1 MTRLPTLQVDRVVN
15 LPFGS
20 NTYLLTRLGSPN
32 CLVIDPGSGAE
43 SRLPDRVEKH
53 GERIEYALLT
63 HEHYDHIGGL
73 PALKKYSGCQ
83 VICSRE
89 CSVAITDPARNF
101 SRYLI
106 QRDVACEKADLI
118 CEDLGWSLDWFG
130 VRFRFVP
137 TPGHSPGSICIA
149 AENLLFTGDCL
160 LPNVKRV
167 TKLPGG
173 SKEALE
179 ESLTLLLN
187 TFDGETLVYPGHSVP
202 FALRE
207 AKANAIA
214 AARRLRVMPV

>member
-1 MTRLPTLQVDRVVN
+1 MTRLPALQVDRVVN

-32 CLVIDPGSGAE
+32 CLVIDPGSSAD
-43 SRLPDRVEKH
+43 SRLTDHVEKQ
-53 GERIEYALLT
+53 GGRIEYALLT
-63 HEHYDHIGGL
+63 HEHYDHIAGL
-73 PALKKYSGCQ
+73 PAVKEYWTCE

-106 QRDVACEKADLI
+106 QRDVVCEKADLV
-118 CEDLGWSLDWFG
+118 CEDLGWSLDWCG
-130 VRFRFVP
+130 GRFRFIP

-149 AENLLFTGDCL
+149 IENLLFTGDCL

-167 TKLPGG
+167 TKLPGS

-179 ESLTLLLN
+179 ESLALLLS
-187 TFDGETLVYPGHSVP
+187 TFGAETLVCPGHGEP
-202 FALRE
+202 FGLKDAKVHAL
-207 AKANAIA
+207 A
-214 AARRLRVMPV
+214 AARRLRVPAI